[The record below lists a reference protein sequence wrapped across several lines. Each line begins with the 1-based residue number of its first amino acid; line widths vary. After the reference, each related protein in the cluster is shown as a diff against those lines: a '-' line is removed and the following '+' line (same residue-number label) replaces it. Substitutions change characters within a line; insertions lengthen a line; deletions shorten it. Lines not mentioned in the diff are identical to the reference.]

1 MVAPAMLNNTFTSVG
16 TAVAAPLTV
25 PAARVKLTVPGIAP
39 DDGDGNSAVAG
50 TPAVDTV
57 TVKLPEPESETVPVC
72 PQPTAIVVG
81 DTAKVGGVGGGG
93 ASPAGPAVP
102 ITAADS
108 TTRFCASVTMSELV
122 PQPLCVTR

>member
-39 DDGDGNSAVAG
+39 DDGDGNSAVLG

-57 TVKLPEPESETVPVC
+57 AVKVPEPESETVPVC
-72 PQPTAIVVG
+72 PQPTVIVVG
-81 DTAKVGGVGGGG
+81 DTARVGGVGAGG
-93 ASPAGPAVP
+93 ASPAGPATP

-108 TTRFCASVTMSELV
+108 MTRFRESVTTSDAL